1 MVIIQYLS
9 LFENQLFD
17 KIILGDNMNTIL
29 QKNMKTLHAMY
40 MEHPDS
46 MRGLTADGNFLVLG
60 DQRVDISSFD
70 ISSLMNGVNPF
81 MESLDE
87 LAPLDVYKI
96 IRLHAL
102 GGSALTGE
110 LPGMEKDKKSDEE
123 KLEEIKKENPLMKN
137 ITIVNKPT
145 EYGVRQY
152 FNIVDSTG
160 KDNLFFNDMNIDI
173 FGIYE
178 ALKLRKGN
186 QDVTPEE
193 LIEVVRRKLYDV
205 DLMNTNQSES
215 DKVKEE
221 FRNKMMY
228 QDAIY
233 KGDKSINVYGNQ
245 EHDITL
251 INDDRSVEG
260 HQVLTYENN
269 EYGDVVATTHNQN
282 VSGEQ
287 VIDGQGTQVS
297 STTSVAK
304 PEDDKKDTMEVEEDT
319 EKKKEVDLIPIEQF
333 YYILDS
339 GTEMNQDM
347 RNSMDLWY
355 AFLEDLILYEDFLNE
370 DLKEVLKQYRNYVT
384 KLQLAEG
391 VTMNVNQV
399 EACDNYALY
408 EARKQEKQIG
418 QNGFDKANELAYVLT
433 KKKPP
438 LDNAAFVA
446 YAQVIAIIFTV
457 AVLLTAVALYVINFM

>member
-1 MVIIQYLS
+1 
-9 LFENQLFD
+9 
-17 KIILGDNMNTIL
+17 MNTIL
-29 QKNMKTLHAMY
+29 QKNMNTLHAMY

-46 MRGLTADGNFLVLG
+46 MRGLTADGNMLVLG
-60 DQRVDISSFD
+60 DNKVDISQFD

-81 MESLDE
+81 MDSLSE
-87 LAPLDVYKI
+87 LAPEDVFKI

-110 LPGMEKDKKSDEE
+110 FPGMDNGKKTDEE

-137 ITIVNKPT
+137 VTVVNKPT

-173 FGIYE
+173 FGLYE
-178 ALKLRKGN
+178 MLKLRKGN

-193 LIEVVRRKLYDV
+193 LIEAVRRKLYDV
-205 DLMNTNQSES
+205 DLMNKDQSES
-215 DKVKEE
+215 DKVKDE
-221 FRNKMMY
+221 FRNKMLY
-228 QDAIY
+228 QNELY
-233 KGDKSINVYGNQ
+233 KGDKSVSVYGNQ

-251 INDDRSVEG
+251 INDDRSVED

-287 VIDGQGTQVS
+287 VVNGQGTQVS
-297 STTSVAK
+297 SSTTVTSPDA
-304 PEDDKKDTMEVEEDT
+304 DNKDTMEVEEDS
-319 EKKKEVDLIPIEQF
+319 EKEKEVNLIPIEQF
-333 YYILDS
+333 YYILDT
-339 GTEMNQDM
+339 GTEMDQDM

-370 DLKEVLKQYRNYVT
+370 DLKEVLKQYREYVT
-384 KLQLAEG
+384 MLQLAEG
-391 VTMNVNQV
+391 LTMNANQV

-418 QNGFDKANELAYVLT
+418 QNGFDKANELAYILT

-446 YAQVIAIIFTV
+446 YAQVIGIIITT
-457 AVLLTAVALYVINFM
+457 AVLLTAIALYVINFM